1 MAYSMCPPS
10 PRRGLLLIDPSYEVK
25 DDYVAMPNHL
35 AKIAKIW
42 PVGVLMLWYPILT
55 DARHRTMKSAIL
67 RSLPDAFNH
76 EVYFEP
82 AREGHRMV
90 GSGLVVVN
98 APWGLDDEL
107 ANLTNHFAKL

>member
-1 MAYSMCPPS
+1 
-10 PRRGLLLIDPSYEVK
+10 VK
-25 DDYVAMPNHL
+25 DDYVVMPNHL
-35 AKIAKIW
+35 SKIAKIW
-42 PVGVLMLWYPILT
+42 PVGVLMLWYPILS

-67 RSLPDAFNH
+67 HSLPDALNH

-98 APWGLDDEL
+98 APWGLDGEL
-107 ANLTNHFAKL
+107 AKLADHFAKL